1 MEEVR
6 YMTREADHMT
16 KSELLEL
23 GMQYKHIRNYEKA
36 KDYFKEAVLQ
46 GSSRGAKELFELGR
60 HFYKVKEYA
69 QAFDCFEILSGMG
82 HGPSTL
88 YLGRM
93 YEYGYGKRANVQ
105 EAFDHYA
112 ASYQQGLAEGAY
124 YAGRLMMG
132 DALHSEEVR
141 DIAISWFKE
150 AIAGGIYKS
159 YAEIGK
165 LYLDRGAKEQ
175 PGYPVKNNRTALS
188 WFLRGAVHGDNLCR
202 EIAADCFIHGIG
214 TEVNVK
220 RGLELYGQA
229 FHDDSVSAC
238 RSLGNLYANGDGV
251 HKNIDLAIAWYLKGY
266 ERGDK
271 RGRYEAGRVS
281 YRAGQLYPGAGK
293 EEKERALKY
302 LNQAASLGYA
312 DAYDD
317 LAGISREEGNEKKF
331 VTLLKQ
337 GMKAGS
343 DLCRKNLI
351 DFYCRKAAALLKETR
366 EEVAPDKLN
375 TNKDKLGQI
384 FDDSQSKVKM
394 AAEYYKKAARAGDE
408 DSWAVLARMYL
419 YIGDALEVKDRDFIK
434 AAKNGYTSGLLNT
447 RVLLWRYYAGP
458 GPTDGEI
465 MHQENPKQAF
475 LLARQLAAEGYI
487 DFYKVLSDY
496 YRDGYGTKKSA
507 RLAKIWAN
515 KVRV

>member
-6 YMTREADHMT
+6 FMERGAANLTRA
-16 KSELLEL
+16 ELLEL
-23 GMQYKHIRNYEKA
+23 GMQYKQIRNYEKA
-36 KDYFKEAVLQ
+36 KEYLKEASLQ
-46 GSSRGAKELFELGR
+46 GSGKAMKELFRLGYN
-60 HFYKVKEYA
+60 FYKEKDYA
-69 QAFDCFEILSGMG
+69 QAFDCFEIPSRMG
-82 HGPSTL
+82 HAPSTL

-93 YEYGYGKRANVQ
+93 YEFGYGKRTNIQ
-105 EAFDHYA
+105 KAFDRYA
-112 ASYQQGLAEGAY
+112 ESYQQGLALGAY
-124 YAGRLMMG
+124 YAGRLMMA

-141 DIAISWFKE
+141 EIAISWFKE
-150 AIAGGIYKS
+150 AIAGGVYKD

-165 LYLDRGAKEQ
+165 LYLNRGAKER
-175 PGYPVKNNRTALS
+175 PGDPVKNDKTALS
-188 WFLRGAVHGDNLCR
+188 WFLRGAVHGDNMCR

-214 TEVNVK
+214 TEVNVR
-220 RGLELYGQA
+220 RGLELYAQA
-229 FHDDSVSAC
+229 FHDGSKSVC
-238 RSLGNLYANGDGV
+238 RALGNLYFQGDGV

-271 RGRYEAGRVS
+271 RCRYEAGRVA
-281 YRAGQLYPGAGK
+281 YRAGQFFPGAGK

-317 LAGISREEGNEKKF
+317 LARVSREEGNEKKF
-331 VTLLKQ
+331 VILLKQ

-343 DLCRKNLI
+343 DLCRRNLI
-351 DFYCRKAAALLKETR
+351 DFYCRKAASLLEETR

-375 TNKDKLGQI
+375 TNKDKLGKI
-384 FDDSQSKVKM
+384 FDDSQTKVKM
-394 AAEYYKKAARAGDE
+394 AAEYYKKAARAGDD

-419 YIGDALEVKDRDFIK
+419 YIGDALEVEDKDFIK

-458 GPTDGEI
+458 TPTDGEI
-465 MHQENPKQAF
+465 LHQENPKQAF
-475 LLARQLAAEGYI
+475 LLARQLAAEGYT
-487 DFYKVLSDY
+487 DFYKILSDY
-496 YRDGYGTKKSA
+496 YRDGYGAKKSA